1 MEKNLFKFI
10 FKYTRAQQIYIICV
24 TALALPFYYSSLD
37 IPKKIV
43 NAALKIDDPMTTGDE
58 FPRYFSVLGFDI
70 IALDQLPLLFSLCAL
85 FLALE
90 LVNGGFKMYINIYKG
105 RLGERMLRRVRYML
119 YARIMRFPLPHFRKV
134 STGEL
139 VPMITSEVEPLGGFI
154 GDAFALPALQGG
166 LLLTAI
172 FYIFSQD
179 PFMGAAAIAL
189 YPMQAY
195 VIPKLQRKVNQLAKL
210 RVKEVRG
217 LAERMTETVQGVQEI
232 HTHNTAHFHLSEFS
246 ERLGE
251 VFNIRFQIYNK
262 KFFIKFLN
270 DFIAQLT
277 PFFFF
282 TVGGYLVIK
291 GDLSLG
297 SLVAVLATYKD
308 LSPPWKELLNFYQQ
322 FQDVRIKYEQVIG
335 QFEPPGMMAEEKQ
348 LAEPETIPSLKGEL
362 QANNLSLQ
370 DDDQVSIVSGV
381 TARFKLDEHVA
392 VVGSAGSGKEELLLL
407 LARLVE
413 PTGGRVSV
421 EGADLGP
428 LPEAVIGRR
437 VGFVGQNAYCF
448 SASLRNNILYGLKH
462 RPVADPPPEIADPGE
477 RKRWLAEAVLTGNS
491 RYDILADWVDYR
503 AAGAEDSSGALVA
516 ALKAAQI
523 ADLTDDIYHF
533 GLRGALDP
541 QRQPDAAAKIL
552 EARMALSQR
561 IQEPAYTNLV
571 ERFDRE
577 RYCNNATL
585 AENLIFGSTVGKTF
599 DVDRLAEHP
608 HVLHVLDK
616 VGLTDDILVKG
627 HQLAATMIE
636 LFADL
641 PSDHELFQRFSFIS
655 ADDLPDY
662 QALIGRVE
670 RDKLKQIKGPDR
682 IRLLSLPFKL
692 VPARHRLGLIDEA
705 FQVRVLEAR
714 RVFHDELPENLRSAI
729 EFFDATRYSAAATV
743 QDNILFGKVAYGVAH
758 AQEKVGALISE
769 VIASHGL
776 KDVVMAVGLEAEA
789 GIGGSRLSVAQRQKI
804 AIARNIVKQPD
815 VLFISEATSALDSAS
830 QGRVMQNLRQAFK
843 GRGLVWSLQRA
854 SFAKSFDR
862 VLVMRN
868 GAIVQQGRFDEVDA
882 EDSAFRELSRAES

>member
-1 MEKNLFKFI
+1 M
-10 FKYTRAQQIYIICV
+10 
-24 TALALPFYYSSLD
+24 TA
-37 IPKKIV
+37 
-43 NAALKIDDPMTTGDE
+43 GDE
-58 FPRYFSVLGFDI
+58 FPRYLSVLGFDI
-70 IALDQLPLLFSLCAL
+70 IALDQLPLLFALCAL

-105 RLGERMLRRVRYML
+105 RLGERMLRRIRYML
-119 YARIMRFPLPHFRKV
+119 YARIMRFPLPHFRKI

-179 PFMGAAAIAL
+179 PYMGAAAVAL

-195 VIPKLQRKVNQLAKL
+195 VIPKLQKKVNQLSKL

-232 HTHNTAHFHLSEFS
+232 HAHNTAHYHFSEFS

-270 DFIAQLT
+270 NFIAQLT

-297 SLVAVLATYKD
+297 SLVAVLAAYKD

-335 QFEPPGMMAEEKQ
+335 QFEPPGMMNEEKQ
-348 LAEPETIPSLKGEL
+348 LSEPEIIPPLKGEL
-362 QANNLSLQ
+362 QAANVSLQ
-370 DDDQVSIVSGV
+370 DEDQVSIVSGV
-381 TARFKLDEHVA
+381 SVRFKLDEHVA
-392 VVGSAGSGKEELLLL
+392 VVGSAGSGKEELLLV
-407 LARLVE
+407 LARLIE
-413 PTGGRVSV
+413 PTSGRVAAGGT
-421 EGADLGP
+421 ELGP
-428 LPEAVIGRR
+428 LPEAITGRR
-437 VGFVGQNAYCF
+437 IGFVSQNAYCF

-462 RPVADPPPEIADPGE
+462 RPISDPPPEIADPAE
-477 RKRWLAEAVLTGNS
+477 RKRWLSEAVVAGNS
-491 RYDILADWVDYR
+491 RYDILADWVDYN
-503 AAGAEDSSGALVA
+503 AAGASDSAGATGA
-516 ALKAAQI
+516 ALQAAQI
-523 ADLTDDIYHF
+523 ADLADDIYQF

-541 QRQPDAAAKIL
+541 VKQPAAAAKIL
-552 EARMALSQR
+552 EARRALSER
-561 IQEPAYTNLV
+561 IHEPAYTNLV

-577 RYCNNATL
+577 RYCTNATL
-585 AENLIFGSTVGKTF
+585 AENLIFGNTVGKTF
-599 DVDRLAEHP
+599 DMDRLAEHP
-608 HVLHVLDK
+608 FVLQVLDK
-616 VGLTDDILVKG
+616 CGLTDDILTKG

-662 QALIGRVE
+662 QALLGRVE
-670 RDKLKQIKGPDR
+670 RDKLKEIKGPDR
-682 IRLLSLPFKL
+682 TRLLSLPFKL

-705 FQVRVLEAR
+705 FQPRVLVAR
-714 RVFHDELPENLRSAI
+714 RMFHDELPEALARAV
-729 EFFDATRYSAAATV
+729 EFFDAEHYNAAATV
-743 QDNILFGKVAYGVAH
+743 QDNILFGKVAYGVAD
-758 AQEKVGALISE
+758 AQDKVGALISE
-769 VIASHGL
+769 VIASHEL
-776 KDVVMAVGLEAEA
+776 KDVVMSVGLEAEA

-804 AIARNIVKQPD
+804 AIARNVIKQPD

-868 GAIVQQGRFDEVDA
+868 GSVVEQGLFEEVDK
-882 EDSAFRELSRAES
+882 EGPAFRELSMAEN